1 MVGVIVVV
9 IVAWLALWSFGND
22 VGDSDL
28 VVVSGRGDRGCGDGG
43 VVGVVVKGSDVGCC
57 NGGRDMVGPK

>member
-22 VGDSDL
+22 VGGGDL
-28 VVVSGRGDRGCGDGG
+28 VVVGGRGDRGCGDGG
-43 VVGVVVKGSDVGCC
+43 VVGVVVKGERCWLL
-57 NGGRDMVGPK
+57 

>member
-22 VGDSDL
+22 VG
-28 VVVSGRGDRGCGDGG
+28 GGDGG
-43 VVGVVVKGSDVGCC
+43 VVGVVVKGSDVGCF
-57 NGGRDMVGPK
+57 NGSGDMVGPK